1 MERENGLEFA
11 DLNCYITLYKACTSI
26 DITCG
31 IKDYTTFLSE
41 AEYKIG
47 LLCIFTGIHH
57 ILAAFDTINLKNYR
71 AGAASGNETI
81 GLFGL
86 NVSIKLD

>member
-47 LLCIFTGIHH
+47 LLCIFTGIDH
-57 ILAAFDTINLKNYR
+57 IPAAFDTINLKTS
-71 AGAASGNETI
+71 AVEQLQATKPSVCSA
-81 GLFGL
+81 
-86 NVSIKLD
+86 